1 MRPIC
6 SIVPDHIL
14 ESIVEK
20 GEAPQHV
27 INFCQDT
34 IVKTR
39 ELRDARIEQGQSLAS
54 IVGQAPQGI
63 IPAFIYDAVARHAAK
78 EGQCDSWIILF
89 HQDTDIN

>member
-1 MRPIC
+1 MSPIC

-34 IVKTR
+34 IAKTR

-63 IPAFIYDAVARHAAK
+63 IPAFIQDAIARHAAK
-78 EGQCDSWIILF
+78 EGQCDS
-89 HQDTDIN
+89 